1 MLATLFAQQSTKHCS
16 CKQCRHLC
24 SCDDCND
31 ITLYTR
37 IRNTMSV
44 VQTIYETG
52 SLHKTKGGNNSI
64 IHYYFKQFYNNVFDK
79 LRCAVHMKQYGCIP
93 TLKPFSIY
101 KNPWIQPKNPWIQPK
116 NPWIQP
122 NNPWIQPKNPWI
134 QPKFYNYRTT
144 DFSWPTRSRVFN
156 IMSKPAS
163 SIFLQNATSSLH
175 ISTSSTPSFPRIL

>member
-1 MLATLFAQQSTKHCS
+1 MLATLFAQQYAKHCS
-16 CKQCRHLC
+16 CKQCRNLC
-24 SCDDCND
+24 SCDNCNET
-31 ITLYTR
+31 TLYSR

-52 SLHKTKGGNNSI
+52 SLYKTKGGNNSI

-93 TLKPFSIY
+93 ALKPFSIY
-101 KNPWIQPKNPWIQPK
+101 KNPWIQPKNPWIQSK
-116 NPWIQP
+116 
-122 NNPWIQPKNPWI
+122 NPWIQPKN
-134 QPKFYNYRTT
+134 YNYRTT

>member
-1 MLATLFAQQSTKHCS
+1 MLATLFATQRYAKHCS
-16 CKQCRHLC
+16 CKQCRNLC
-24 SCDDCND
+24 SCEDCNE

-37 IRNTMSV
+37 IKNTMSV

-52 SLHKTKGGNNSI
+52 SLYKTKGGNNNI

-93 TLKPFSIY
+93 ALKPFPIY
-101 KNPWIQPKNPWIQPK
+101 KNPWIQPKNHWIQPK
-116 NPWIQP
+116 NH
-122 NNPWIQPKNPWI
+122 WIQPKNHWI

>member
-1 MLATLFAQQSTKHCS
+1 MMLATLFATQQYAKHCS
-16 CKQCRHLC
+16 CKQCRNLC
-24 SCDDCND
+24 SCEDCNK
-31 ITLYTR
+31 ITLYSR

-52 SLHKTKGGNNSI
+52 SLYKTKGKNNSI
-64 IHYYFKQFYNNVFDK
+64 IHYYFKQFYNSVFDK

-93 TLKPFSIY
+93 AIKPLRFPTHSI
-101 KNPWIQPKNPWIQPK
+101 
-116 NPWIQP
+116 
-122 NNPWIQPKNPWI
+122 
-134 QPKFYNYRTT
+134 YRTT